1 MIKRVIFYFICISI
15 MLSGLVYCYN
25 IYQPKNNDEFDQYKI
40 SQIYGNVYNLEQ
52 FNDYIS
58 TNPDTNLN
66 VVFYQ
71 NDDINSQYLFKDIF
85 PEIYQKHN
93 IEKIDGLIYV
103 ELDDVNLIND
113 LAFSTTYGFSY
124 VPALLNLIYT
134 NGSIVV
140 NNSLTSSTDNLISY
154 DLVENWLIKN
164 SLIKPIEQ

>member
-1 MIKRVIFYFICISI
+1 M
-15 MLSGLVYCYN
+15 
-25 IYQPKNNDEFDQYKI
+25 
-40 SQIYGNVYNLEQ
+40 
-52 FNDYIS
+52 
-58 TNPDTNLN
+58 
-66 VVFYQ
+66 
-71 NDDINSQYLFKDIF
+71 FKDIF

-113 LAFSTTYGFSY
+113 LAFSATYGFSY
-124 VPALLNLIYT
+124 VPSLLNLIYT

>member
-1 MIKRVIFYFICISI
+1 M
-15 MLSGLVYCYN
+15 
-25 IYQPKNNDEFDQYKI
+25 
-40 SQIYGNVYNLEQ
+40 
-52 FNDYIS
+52 
-58 TNPDTNLN
+58 
-66 VVFYQ
+66 
-71 NDDINSQYLFKDIF
+71 FKDIF

-103 ELDDVNLIND
+103 ELADVNLIND

-124 VPALLNLIYT
+124 VPSLLNLIYT

>member
-1 MIKRVIFYFICISI
+1 M
-15 MLSGLVYCYN
+15 
-25 IYQPKNNDEFDQYKI
+25 
-40 SQIYGNVYNLEQ
+40 
-52 FNDYIS
+52 
-58 TNPDTNLN
+58 
-66 VVFYQ
+66 
-71 NDDINSQYLFKDIF
+71 FKDIF